1 MKRAP
6 EKIFNIINH
15 CACAYEQSLSC
26 IQLFA
31 TPWTATRHPSLFMRF
46 FRQEYWSGLPVPSPP
61 FIQEKY
67 CHIKFPSDVAI
78 VTSRA
83 PKTKHQPISAAAGS
97 RQLAKLGRQKDS
109 PQNTGT
115 TAFLGKLKDPTCA
128 CSV

>member
-46 FRQEYWSGLPVPSPP
+46 FRQEYWSGLPFPAPGDLPDPEIKPTSLVSPALAG
-61 FIQEKY
+61 
-67 CHIKFPSDVAI
+67 KFFTIAYWE
-78 VTSRA
+78 A
-83 PKTKHQPISAAAGS
+83 PYSS
-97 RQLAKLGRQKDS
+97 
-109 PQNTGT
+109 
-115 TAFLGKLKDPTCA
+115 
-128 CSV
+128 

>member
-46 FRQEYWSGLPVPSPP
+46 FRQEYWSGLPFPAPGDLPDPGIPHCRQILYCLSHQGSP
-61 FIQEKY
+61 FSI
-67 CHIKFPSDVAI
+67 CFSM
-78 VTSRA
+78 
-83 PKTKHQPISAAAGS
+83 
-97 RQLAKLGRQKDS
+97 GR
-109 PQNTGT
+109 
-115 TAFLGKLKDPTCA
+115 
-128 CSV
+128 